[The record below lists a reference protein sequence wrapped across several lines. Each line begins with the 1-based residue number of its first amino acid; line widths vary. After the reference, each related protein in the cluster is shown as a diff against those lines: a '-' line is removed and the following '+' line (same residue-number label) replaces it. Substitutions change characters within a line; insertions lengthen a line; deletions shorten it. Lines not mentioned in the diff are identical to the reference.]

1 MATLNANTDP
11 SAWAQ
16 AIDFGIDVT
25 LLDANLARTPAE
37 RIAEL
42 VAMNRVQAQIQSRTL
57 DDATR
62 RKLDAAELRQ
72 KFGDLLDSAP

>member
-1 MATLNANTDP
+1 MASLNASTDP

-16 AIDFGIDVT
+16 AIEFGIDVT
-25 LLDANLARTPAE
+25 LLEANLARTPAE

-42 VAMNRVQAQIQSRTL
+42 VTMNRVQAQIQSRTL

-62 RKLDAAELRQ
+62 RRLDAAELRQ